1 MQYSSTFGT
10 FLLAYYKLTAGK
22 VCENVSNVIRS
33 QGECTHALRNLGFPS
48 TGSYWIGSRSSIPA
62 GCSIRRYGL
71 CTTCDVPHINSIA
84 GVGKGRSDLI
94 SVCKKPQSPGKSYPL
109 VNRFEMLATIY

>member
-1 MQYSSTFGT
+1 MQYSLTFGT
-10 FLLAYYKLTAGK
+10 FLLAYYKLAAGK
-22 VCENVSNVIRS
+22 VCENGSNIIRS
-33 QGECTHALRNLGFPS
+33 KGECTHALRNLGFPS

-94 SVCKKPQSPGKSYPL
+94 SVCKKPQSPGKFYPRMHKSEIR
-109 VNRFEMLATIY
+109 VMI